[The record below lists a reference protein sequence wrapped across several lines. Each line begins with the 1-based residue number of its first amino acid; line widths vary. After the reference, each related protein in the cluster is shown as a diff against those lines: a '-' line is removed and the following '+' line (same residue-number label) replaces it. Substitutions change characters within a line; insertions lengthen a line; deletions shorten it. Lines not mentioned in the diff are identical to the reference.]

1 MVQNSEEFEFEFEFE
16 LECPVQSSFGE
27 LEWKN
32 Q

>member
-1 MVQNSEEFEFEFEFE
+1 MVQNSEEFEFEFE